1 MPGLRTLDKY
11 ILGKFLRTYIFGI
24 LMMIIIL
31 VVFDYVEKVDDFTEL
46 KAPMKEI
53 IWDYYMNFIPQ
64 FVSQFSALFT
74 FIAVIFFTSKMAM
87 QTEIVAILSGGV
99 SFRRFMWPY
108 IVGATLITAMSLV
121 LSLWIIPE
129 GQKASVEFQ
138 SKYLKSQ
145 QLVEYDD
152 HVYRQI
158 EDGTYAYVRGFSPGM
173 ERVPFFAIERFE
185 GAELVETLDAANAT
199 FDVESQR
206 WTAPRYMIY
215 SRGEGHA
222 DNREDE
228 CRDGVREACM
238 ALHLDKEYL
247 IRALAALLREEVVE
261 LLVCEGLNH
270 TRYIAQL
277 ADIEVDEGVEVAIL
291 LTAERT
297 ILATRIY
304 HIAGCCPALRL
315 HIECG
320 ICSIERLDK
329 LCALEALNGEEGH
342 TLHAWREATHIG
354 ICAVLNLAIYMVV
367 IFHQLL
373 TLEILA
379 LELYAR
385 LLALGDNPQAKHK
398 AHRRN

>member
-158 EDGTYAYVRGFSPGM
+158 EDDTYAYVRGFSPGM

-215 SRGEGHA
+215 SRGE
-222 DNREDE
+222 
-228 CRDGVREACM
+228 DGTLGGKQYRNLDTLINLDVRE
-238 ALHLDKEYL
+238 L
-247 IRALAALLREEVVE
+247 
-261 LLVCEGLNH
+261 G
-270 TRYIAQL
+270 
-277 ADIEVDEGVEVAIL
+277 DISGGN
-291 LTAERT
+291 AERFSSLSLVFGQVSASGKLMGQDLLQF
-297 ILATRIY
+297 IN
-304 HIAGCCPALRL
+304 AGFNPLK
-315 HIECG
+315 E
-320 ICSIERLDK
+320 
-329 LCALEALNGEEGH
+329 LEAMTGKSYKELQELMSKGEITFDHVAAAMAHATGEGGKFH
-342 TLHAWREATHIG
+342 GMMEKQSQTLGGRWSTMVDTIQQKALSLFDKIAEPLKGLLDIVNMIIPPIASVFEFLFTVIG
-354 ICAVLNLAIYMVV
+354 GV
-367 IFHQLL
+367 INF
-373 TLEILA
+373 ILKFKTT
-379 LELYAR
+379 
-385 LLALGDNPQAKHK
+385 G
-398 AHRRN
+398 